1 MLFNAFKFCVHGIIK
16 KRREEEEKG
25 GVETRNPFEEFATR
39 SATSLRGG
47 REKSLFSEKLNREGE
62 G

>member
-16 KRREEEEKG
+16 KRGREEEEKG

-39 SATSLRGG
+39 SATSLR
-47 REKSLFSEKLNREGE
+47 EKSLFSEKLNREGE

>member
-16 KRREEEEKG
+16 KRGREEEEKG

-47 REKSLFSEKLNREGE
+47 ERKVFSLKS
-62 G
+62 

>member
-47 REKSLFSEKLNREGE
+47 GRKVFSLKS
-62 G
+62 